1 MSGAYTMPE
10 KIVFNWSGGKDS
22 ALALYELLQRKNDYE
37 IAALLTVLS
46 EDYDRISM
54 HGVRRQLLERQAA
67 ALSIKLEKMYLPT
80 SASNHVYEE
89 LLRDKLCRYK
99 QQGVNVVAFG
109 DIFLEELRNYRR
121 EKLAQVSMQAIFPLW
136 KRDTKELAH
145 TFIQEGF
152 KTIVTCVDT
161 EVMDRSFVS
170 RIFDEKFLCDL
181 PAAVDPCGENGEF
194 HTFTYE
200 GPMFAAPIAFER
212 GDTILR
218 DNRFYYCDLIAE

>member
-1 MSGAYTMPE
+1 MPE

-37 IAALLTVLS
+37 IVALFTVLS

-67 ALSIKLEKMYLPT
+67 ALSINLEKLYLPT
-80 SASNHVYEE
+80 SASNQAYEE
-89 LLRDKLCRYK
+89 LLKNTLCRYK
-99 QQGVNVVAFG
+99 QQGIDVVAFG
-109 DIFLEELRNYRR
+109 DIFLEELRSYRQ
-121 EKLAQVSMQAIFPLW
+121 EKLAQVSMRAIFPLW

-145 TFIQEGF
+145 TFINAGF

-161 EVMDRSFVS
+161 ELMDRSFVS
-170 RIFDEKFLCDL
+170 RMYDENFLRDL

-194 HTFTYE
+194 HTFTYD
-200 GPMFAAPIAFER
+200 GPIFAAPIAFET